1 MLMLGMRMKK
11 MVVFNVA
18 VYEFY
23 LSIYQLFIVQLF
35 ILSKKKTWFR
45 ELTFKKYVN
54 NKHNSFK
61 VCKIVIILQ
70 NRFIY
75 TVKINELSLCIIPT
89 IFHQILIVIHEANMN
104 LYICDCL
111 CAGHWQDIMFLI
123 KHASCLV

>member
-18 VYEFY
+18 VYELY
-23 LSIYQLFIVQLF
+23 LSIYQLNLF
-35 ILSKKKTWFR
+35 IKKKKKD
-45 ELTFKKYVN
+45 LTFKEYVN

-61 VCKIVIILQ
+61 IYKIVIILQ
-70 NRFIY
+70 IRFIY
-75 TVKINELSLCIIPT
+75 TVKINKLSSCIMPT
-89 IFHQILIVIHEANMN
+89 IFHQILIVIHETNMN

-111 CAGHWQDIMFLI
+111 CAGHWQDIIFLI